1 MDVSIAVSLIRG
13 QMGAVVERAVN
24 GAVETVL
31 AEMLKVVGVKFEELK
46 SQVAVMKR
54 DLETLQR
61 EKALKDKEN
70 ENMRAKLRYTELK
83 LKYYRQGVEEE
94 LQQRVS
100 AAALSHPFSPSG
112 PVTGQAP
119 AHSGT
124 PGFSQVN
131 TAPSCSGQTRTGT
144 TSTSPQTSGRHSGRG
159 QYQTDVRGVNSN
171 PSNLL
176 LPLMSTSTESLDN
189 STGGVLS
196 QDSSVNNS
204 EDQNHEWTITLQPNT
219 EGGVV
224 PGFQVL
230 SFKPEQQSTTGS
242 SSSEVSAHADSST
255 LPCSPT
261 QVKQEPQQD
270 DEVICIKEEPEE
282 EQDETATFD
291 CQVQPGQ
298 ASASEVARNV
308 PDWSGPQTSGI
319 NAAGSSLGSTI
330 SMMSQIAA
338 SMPCSLSGSVSS
350 ITAQQL
356 WSKRALGLS
365 EEFKKHRKD
374 QQRRSWIKC
383 RELEKTLPQPLLS
396 EILRERR
403 EKTRLRVAKWRA
415 KKKLQEARARGGAV
429 TASPAM
435 LHSENPNLQLRATCG
450 SVSGL
455 QQRQTTAVRLQN
467 NYLCNNSTAS
477 SIQPIH
483 LFVGPS
489 SGPSSY
495 SPSLFLKDPSVDSHT
510 GQHTVTS
517 SSSSYP
523 QVNVTQ
529 ESIPLN
535 DPEIIE

>member
-46 SQVAVMKR
+46 SQVALMKR
-54 DLETLQR
+54 DMETLQR

-70 ENMRAKLRYTELK
+70 DNMRAKLRYTELK

-100 AAALSHPFSPSG
+100 AAALSHSFPPSG
-112 PVTGQAP
+112 QATGQA
-119 AHSGT
+119 AVHSGT

-131 TAPSCSGQTRTGT
+131 AAPSCSGQTRTGT

-159 QYQTDVRGVNSN
+159 QYQTDVHGASSN
-171 PSNLL
+171 PTNLMQ
-176 LPLMSTSTESLDN
+176 PLMSTSTESLDN

-204 EDQNHEWTITLQPNT
+204 EDQNLEWTVTLQPNT
-219 EGGVV
+219 DGAAA
-224 PGFQVL
+224 PGIQVL
-230 SFKPEQQSTTGS
+230 TFKPEPQSTTAS
-242 SSSEVSAHADSST
+242 SSSEVSTNADSST
-255 LPCSPT
+255 LPRSPPP
-261 QVKQEPQQD
+261 VKQEPQHY

-282 EQDETATFD
+282 EQDEAAMFD
-291 CQVQPGQ
+291 FQVQPGQ
-298 ASASEVARNV
+298 ASASEVARNRA
-308 PDWSGPQTSGI
+308 DWSGPQTSGI
-319 NAAGSSLGSTI
+319 NAAGSSSGATI
-330 SMMSQIAA
+330 SLMSQIAA
-338 SMPCSLSGSVSS
+338 SMPCSLSASVSS

-356 WSKRALGLS
+356 WPKRALGLS

-415 KKKLQEARARGGAV
+415 KKKLQEARARGGAAA
-429 TASPAM
+429 ASAAM
-435 LHSENPNLQLRATCG
+435 SSGENPNLQLRAACG
-450 SVSGL
+450 MVSAL
-455 QQRQTTAVRLQN
+455 QQRPNTAACLQN
-467 NYLCNNSTAS
+467 NYLCNTSTAAS
-477 SIQPIH
+477 VQPTH
-483 LFVGPS
+483 PYM
-489 SGPSSY
+489 GPSSY
-495 SPSLFLKDPSVDSHT
+495 SPSLFLKDPSVDSHV
-510 GQHTVTS
+510 GQPTVTS

-529 ESIPLN
+529 QSMPLN

>member
-13 QMGAVVERAVN
+13 QMGTVVERAVN

-46 SQVAVMKR
+46 NQVALMKR
-54 DLETLQR
+54 DMETLQR

-70 ENMRAKLRYTELK
+70 DNMRAKLRYTELK

-94 LQQRVS
+94 LHQRVS
-100 AAALSHPFSPSG
+100 AAALTHNCSPSG
-112 PVTGQAP
+112 QTPGQ
-119 AHSGT
+119 SGT
-124 PGFSQVN
+124 PGFSQAN

-159 QYQTDVRGVNSN
+159 LYQTDVRGSN
-171 PSNLL
+171 PLNVM

-189 STGGVLS
+189 STDVLN

-204 EDQNHEWTITLQPNT
+204 EDQNLEWAITLQPNT
-219 EGGVV
+219 EVETI
-224 PGFQVL
+224 PGLQFVN
-230 SFKPEQQSTTGS
+230 FKPEQQSTTGS
-242 SSSEVSAHADSST
+242 SSSEASTHADSST
-255 LPCSPT
+255 LPCSPG

-270 DEVICIKEEPEE
+270 DEVICIKEEPDE
-282 EQDETATFD
+282 EQDGTSMFD
-291 CQVQPGQ
+291 CAVQLGQ
-298 ASASEVARNV
+298 ASEVTRIGA
-308 PDWSGPQTSGI
+308 DWSGPQTSGI
-319 NAAGSSLGSTI
+319 NAAGSSSGSTI
-330 SMMSQIAA
+330 LMSQIAA
-338 SMPCSLSGSVSS
+338 SMPGSLSGAVSS
-350 ITAQQL
+350 FTALQL
-356 WSKRALGLS
+356 WPKRAFGFS

-415 KKKLQEARARGGAV
+415 KKKLQEARARGGAAA
-429 TASPAM
+429 ASPAM
-435 LHSENPNLQLRATCG
+435 LPG

-455 QQRQTTAVRLQN
+455 QQRQNTAVHVQN
-467 NYLCNNSTAS
+467 NYLCKNSTVGS
-477 SIQPIH
+477 VQPTH
-483 LFVGPS
+483 PFLGTSPGPS
-489 SGPSSY
+489 TY
-495 SPSLFLKDPSVDSHT
+495 SSLFLKDPSVSSHS

-517 SSSSYP
+517 SSSVYP

-529 ESIPLN
+529 QTIALN
-535 DPEIIE
+535 DPDICIMTNKDT

>member
-13 QMGAVVERAVN
+13 QMGTVVERAVN

-46 SQVAVMKR
+46 SQVALMKR
-54 DLETLQR
+54 DMETLQR
-61 EKALKDKEN
+61 EKAIKDKEN
-70 ENMRAKLRYTELK
+70 DNIRAKLRYTELK

-100 AAALSHPFSPSG
+100 AAALTHNLPTSG
-112 PVTGQAP
+112 QSTGQAP
-119 AHSGT
+119 GLSGT

-131 TAPSCSGQTRTGT
+131 TAPTCSGQTRTGT

-159 QYQTDVRGVNSN
+159 QYQTDVREVNSN
-171 PSNLL
+171 PSNVM

-189 STGGVLS
+189 SAGDVFS
-196 QDSSVNNS
+196 QDPSANNS
-204 EDQNHEWTITLQPNT
+204 EDQNLEWSITLQPNT
-219 EGGVV
+219 EGG
-224 PGFQVL
+224 GIQVL

-255 LPCSPT
+255 LLCSPP

-282 EQDETATFD
+282 EQDETAMFD

-298 ASASEVARNV
+298 ASASEVARNAS
-308 PDWSGPQTSGI
+308 DWSGPQTSGI
-319 NAAGSSLGSTI
+319 NIASCSSASTI
-330 SMMSQIAA
+330 SMMSQLAA
-338 SMPCSLSGSVSS
+338 SMPCSLSGSVPS

-356 WSKRALGLS
+356 WPKRALCLS
-365 EEFKKHRKD
+365 DEFKKHRKD

-415 KKKLQEARARGGAV
+415 KKKLQEARARGGAAA
-429 TASPAM
+429 ASSAM
-435 LHSENPNLQLRATCG
+435 LPSHNPNLQLRPPCG
-450 SVSGL
+450 LVSGL
-455 QQRQTTAVRLQN
+455 QQRQNTAVRLQN
-467 NYLCNNSTAS
+467 NYLCNNSTAGS
-477 SIQPIH
+477 VQPTH
-483 LFVGPS
+483 PFMSPS

-495 SPSLFLKDPSVDSHT
+495 SPSLFLKDPSGSSHT

-523 QVNVTQ
+523 HVNVTQ
-529 ESIPLN
+529 QSGPLN
-535 DPEIIE
+535 DTEIIE

>member
-13 QMGAVVERAVN
+13 QMGTVVERAVN

-46 SQVAVMKR
+46 SQVALMKR
-54 DLETLQR
+54 DMETLQR
-61 EKALKDKEN
+61 EKAIKDKEN
-70 ENMRAKLRYTELK
+70 DNIRAKLRYTELK

-100 AAALSHPFSPSG
+100 AAALTHNLPTSG
-112 PVTGQAP
+112 QSTGQAP
-119 AHSGT
+119 GLSGT
-124 PGFSQVN
+124 PVFSQVN
-131 TAPSCSGQTRTGT
+131 TAPTCSGQTRTGT

-159 QYQTDVRGVNSN
+159 QYQTDVREVNSN
-171 PSNLL
+171 PSNVM

-189 STGGVLS
+189 SAGGVFS
-196 QDSSVNNS
+196 EDPSANNS
-204 EDQNHEWTITLQPNT
+204 EDQNLEWSITLQPNT
-219 EGGVV
+219 EGGI
-224 PGFQVL
+224 QIL

-255 LPCSPT
+255 LLCSPP

-282 EQDETATFD
+282 EQDETAMFD
-291 CQVQPGQ
+291 CQVQPAQ
-298 ASASEVARNV
+298 ASASEVARNAS
-308 PDWSGPQTSGI
+308 DWSGPQTSGI
-319 NAAGSSLGSTI
+319 NVASCSSASTI
-330 SMMSQIAA
+330 SMMSQLAA
-338 SMPCSLSGSVSS
+338 SMPCSLSGSVPS

-356 WSKRALGLS
+356 WPKRALCLS
-365 EEFKKHRKD
+365 DEFKKHRKD

-415 KKKLQEARARGGAV
+415 KKKLQEARARGGAAA
-429 TASPAM
+429 ASSAM
-435 LHSENPNLQLRATCG
+435 LPSHNPNLQLRPPCG
-450 SVSGL
+450 LVSGL
-455 QQRQTTAVRLQN
+455 QQRQNTAVRLQN
-467 NYLCNNSTAS
+467 NYLCNNSTAGS
-477 SIQPIH
+477 VQSTHPYMN
-483 LFVGPS
+483 PS

-495 SPSLFLKDPSVDSHT
+495 SPSLFLKDPSGSSHT

-523 QVNVTQ
+523 HVNVTQ
-529 ESIPLN
+529 QSGPLN
-535 DPEIIE
+535 DTEIIE

>member
-46 SQVAVMKR
+46 SQVALMKR
-54 DLETLQR
+54 DMETLQR

-70 ENMRAKLRYTELK
+70 DNMRAKLRYTELK

-100 AAALSHPFSPSG
+100 AAALSHNFSPSG
-112 PVTGQAP
+112 QVTGPAP
-119 AHSGT
+119 VHNGT

-131 TAPSCSGQTRTGT
+131 AAPSCSGQSRTGT
-144 TSTSPQTSGRHSGRG
+144 TNTSPQTSGRHSGRG
-159 QYQTDVRGVNSN
+159 QYQPDVREASSN
-171 PSNLL
+171 ATNLM

-204 EDQNHEWTITLQPNT
+204 EDQNLEWAIALQPST
-219 EGGVV
+219 DGGAM
-224 PGFQVL
+224 PGIQVL
-230 SFKPEQQSTTGS
+230 SFKPEQQSTSGS

-255 LPCSPT
+255 LPRSPPP
-261 QVKQEPQQD
+261 VKQEPPHY

-282 EQDETATFD
+282 EQDEAAMFD
-291 CQVQPGQ
+291 FQVQPGQ
-298 ASASEVARNV
+298 ASASEGTRNGA
-308 PDWSGPQTSGI
+308 DWSGPQTSGI
-319 NAAGSSLGSTI
+319 NAAGSSSGATI
-330 SMMSQIAA
+330 SLMSQIAA
-338 SMPCSLSGSVSS
+338 SMPCSLSASVSS

-356 WSKRALGLS
+356 WPKRALGLS

-415 KKKLQEARARGGAV
+415 KKKLQEARARGGAA
-429 TASPAM
+429 TASPSM
-435 LHSENPNLQLRATCG
+435 LPGENPNLQLRATCG
-450 SVSGL
+450 LISGSP
-455 QQRQTTAVRLQN
+455 QRMNTAVRLQN
-467 NYLCNNSTAS
+467 NYFSSNSTAG
-477 SIQPIH
+477 SIQPTH
-483 LFVGPS
+483 PYMDPS
-489 SGPSSY
+489 AGPSSY
-495 SPSLFLKDPSVDSHT
+495 SPTLFLKDPSVDSHA

-517 SSSSYP
+517 SSTSYS
-523 QVNVTQ
+523 QVSIAQ
-529 ESIPLN
+529 QSIPLN